1 MTAKG
6 RYVVGVDVGGTVLTT
21 DYLGG
26 IFGLD
31 GVHPTRTA
39 HALIANAFIEAIN
52 ARFGE
57 AIPLVDV
64 ARVAR
69 RDRLVNNRFRP
80 AGAVPFGVIAEE
92 EGSDLFTSAFEE
104 ALRWIETK
112 TSALQALAIS
122 PRSLLPRLSSP

>member
-1 MTAKG
+1 
-6 RYVVGVDVGGTVLTT
+6 
-21 DYLGG
+21 
-26 IFGLD
+26 
-31 GVHPTRTA
+31 VHPTRTA

-104 ALRWIETK
+104 IGDDIGDIGDD
-112 TSALQALAIS
+112 LADDVGDFFDD
-122 PRSLLPRLSSP
+122 LF